1 MRVRRIAVV
10 LGLAGLYLSPLQT
23 SAQDSLDVAQFTRC
37 EDCIV
42 RTPIVQLGTAD
53 PPGVVRHEAS
63 RIIFDDVSRRYAMWV
78 RSYPEIALFSE
89 DGDFI
94 ELVAPPGQGPGEA
107 TGITAARFQ
116 DGVLWVFDTRN
127 RRLTSFFSDSDS
139 VGTYPSPILNALDF
153 EVFEDRAIFAAPGR
167 DGYPLHV
174 LSLDE
179 PGAFTSI
186 GPPPDMRLPPV
197 AWSRQMRLARGQNQS
212 VWWAQ
217 RARLRF
223 EEWSINGTRLQVV
236 GGSPDWFPPVLEISD
251 GPPASSVR
259 DVIVDQD
266 GRFWVLSRVADDNW
280 REGRDGTGRIT
291 DRNAYSD
298 LRLDVFDP
306 TSRTW
311 GGPMVF
317 DEPLAELFIRDGA
330 AHLSRTIYDDS
341 FVPRVEVSRLSVR

>member
-1 MRVRRIAVV
+1 MRTAVV
-10 LGLAGLYLSPLQT
+10 ITVLGVLTLTPPQA
-23 SAQDSLDVAQFTRC
+23 SAQDSLDVTKFTRC
-37 EDCIV
+37 EDCID
-42 RTPIVQLGTAD
+42 RTSIVQLGTAD

-63 RIIFDDVSRRYAMWV
+63 RIIFDDVNRRYAMWV

-89 DGDFI
+89 DGEFL

-107 TGITAARFQ
+107 TGVTAARFHE
-116 DGVLWVFDTRN
+116 GVLWVFDTGN
-127 RRLTSFFSDSDS
+127 RRLTSFLPNSDS

-153 EVFEDRAIFAAPGR
+153 EVFGDRAVFAALGQ

-174 LSLDE
+174 LSLEE

-197 AWSRQMRLARGQNQS
+197 AWSRQMRLARGHNQS
-212 VWWAQ
+212 IWWAQ

-223 EEWSINGTRLQVV
+223 EEWSIDGTRLQVI
-236 GGSPDWFPPVLEISD
+236 GGTPDWFPPVLEISD

-259 DVIVDQD
+259 DVIVDRD
-266 GRFWVLSRVADDNW
+266 GRIWVLSRVADDDW
-280 REGRDGTGRIT
+280 RQGRDGAGRII
-291 DRNAYSD
+291 DRNVYSD

-306 TSRTW
+306 SDRTW
-311 GGPMVF
+311 AGPIVF

-330 AHLSRTIYDDS
+330 AHLSRTIYDET
-341 FVPRVEVSRLSVR
+341 FVPRIEVSRLSVR